1 LCACGGVAHGRSGW
15 PDERIVTMAR
25 FDRKA
30 EASKDSTSLD
40 AATRDLQSFVEHE
53 VQEILDAAV
62 SRAEQIEREAT
73 RRAKQTTQDAVRKSE
88 ALLKEAFTRAWRILD
103 GIDLL
108 ENGVGDMIAALRAE
122 MESFAADLGSSNGA
136 GPARRP
142 PAGTLST
149 PAYGEPTVDGNHL
162 EVEEMIVEQVAAL
175 HRQGR
180 PRAEAERLVM
190 RFKQGQDYLHVID
203 RIY

>member
-1 LCACGGVAHGRSGW
+1 
-15 PDERIVTMAR
+15 MAR
-25 FDRKA
+25 FDRQA
-30 EASKDSTSLD
+30 EKPKDSKSLD
-40 AATRDLQSFVEHE
+40 LATGNLQSFVEDK
-53 VQEILDAAV
+53 VREILEAAV
-62 SRAEQIEREAT
+62 SRAEQIEREAIEWAAGT
-73 RRAKQTTQDAVRKSE
+73 RQEAERKSA
-88 ALLKEAFTRAWRILD
+88 ALIEQAFTRAWRILD

-122 MESFAADLGSSNGA
+122 MEGFAADLGSAAAPDDRPVAREPAAGSVLTPGENAPAPRSIPNVAENGSSQ
-136 GPARRP
+136 
-142 PAGTLST
+142 PAGDH
-149 PAYGEPTVDGNHL
+149 V
-162 EVEEMIVEQVAAL
+162 EVEQMIIEQVAEL